1 MQVKLLT
8 KYSLLTD
15 CQRRARQLND
25 ALKTATAQVLIAL
38 RTSCDA
44 DILSQQIKQWTSVKH
59 ELVKNLQN
67 EEKMPE
73 RSRFVIFIVIVS
85 FALSCTTMNCCFV
98 VSMYQQN
105 PFQFLFSWNIFMVYS
120 NMLLLVMAGVSY
132 PPPFTYRGRKR
143 DSLSDYHL
151 CSYVEIEQGYGSNDH
166 HQTTIKCISNAT
178 CGLNQH

>member
-15 CQRRARQLND
+15 CQRRARQLSG

-98 VSMYQQN
+98 VSMYQKN
-105 PFQFLFSWNIFMVYS
+105 PFPIPFQLEHFYGILKYVITGNGRCLLSPSLYLQGTQKRFSI
-120 NMLLLVMAGVSY
+120 
-132 PPPFTYRGRKR
+132 
-143 DSLSDYHL
+143 
-151 CSYVEIEQGYGSNDH
+151 
-166 HQTTIKCISNAT
+166 
-178 CGLNQH
+178 